1 VLPALSCPSVFLQCY
16 ALLLLYFGQM
26 NADEDC
32 FIVLVTIASVTRC
45 LTFNFTD
52 LSLGTFIVA
61 CDIVIVI

>member
-1 VLPALSCPSVFLQCY
+1 MLPALSCPSVFLQCY

-32 FIVLVTIASVTRC
+32 FIVLVTIASVTR

-61 CDIVIVI
+61 CDMVIVI